1 MKPFLDENFLLQ
13 SRTAETL
20 FHEYAVSM
28 PIFDYHCH
36 LPPDRL
42 RRIISGITWVRF
54 GWASGALAATLLTD
68 YAQPADE
75 EQLWSI
81 WEGNAR
87 VKR

>member
-36 LPPDRL
+36 LPPEQ
-42 RRIISGITWVRF
+42 I
-54 GWASGALAATLLTD
+54 AED
-68 YAQPADE
+68 YQWDNLGE
-75 EQLWSI
+75 I
-81 WEGNAR
+81 WLGERCACR
-87 VKR
+87 YVAH